1 MALKIIRNDNPFR
14 LEGQGTSL
22 DWLPSTP
29 ANRKSVVVFLRL
41 LHDDAGQLHFT
52 LQRLAKILDSK
63 NLP

>member
-52 LQRLAKILDSK
+52 LQR
-63 NLP
+63 